1 MQLHTIIENLEGLKN
16 AVLIEK
22 MIPYKKSLQTY
33 FNAQFNDEP
42 MLLVVSVSNAAQ
54 YAIICPCSETFEAL
68 QSFDNTLTDEDIET
82 ILFNSMLLNNL

>member
-1 MQLHTIIENLEGLKN
+1 MQLHTIIENLEGLKS

-33 FNAQFNDEP
+33 FNAYFNDEP
-42 MLLVVSVSNAAQ
+42 MLLFVSVSNAAQ
-54 YAIICPCSETFEAL
+54 YAIVCPCSETFEAL
-68 QSFDNTLTDEDIET
+68 QSYDDTLTDEDKEV

>member
-54 YAIICPCSETFEAL
+54 YAIVCPCSETFEAL
-68 QSFDNTLTDEDIET
+68 QSYDDTLTEEDKET